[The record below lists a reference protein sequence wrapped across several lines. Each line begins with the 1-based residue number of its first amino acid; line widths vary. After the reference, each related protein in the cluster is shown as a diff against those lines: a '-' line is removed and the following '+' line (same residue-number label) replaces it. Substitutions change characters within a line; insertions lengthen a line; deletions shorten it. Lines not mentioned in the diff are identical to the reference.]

1 MFRDY
6 YRELKTLKKEIYIF
20 FKRLKIGPSC
30 SLMFKIISPFTK
42 NCFGKQ
48 VHYFDGK
55 KSTAVRNFTCNLKK
69 GFLRYQLHVSNIDIV
84 ILKNMS
90 EIRHMNCMA

>member
-1 MFRDY
+1 
-6 YRELKTLKKEIYIF
+6 
-20 FKRLKIGPSC
+20 
-30 SLMFKIISPFTK
+30 MFKIISPFTK

-69 GFLRYQLHVSNIDIV
+69 GFLSYQLHVSNIDIV
-84 ILKNMS
+84 ILKNVS
-90 EIRHMNCMA
+90 EIRRMNCMA